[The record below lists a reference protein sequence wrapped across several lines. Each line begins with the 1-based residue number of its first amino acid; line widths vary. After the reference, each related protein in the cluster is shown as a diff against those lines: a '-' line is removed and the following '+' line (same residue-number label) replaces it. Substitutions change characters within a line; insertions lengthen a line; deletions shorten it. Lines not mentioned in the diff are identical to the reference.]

1 MRKRS
6 RDESPP
12 PVEQAGR
19 CGAGAVAPGGRV
31 VKLPLRGA
39 VRASARRFVT
49 VSRVVAAVVA
59 AGYTAAIWEYGVGRA
74 ELRLRRLYLP
84 APARRRAGRALDA
97 LVAQSLPLPVEQWPS
112 FQRVLAAGRPVLEA
126 SPRRA
131 WLAALPPWARPTLKA
146 ALAHVPVRTSA
157 LLLLDNDED
166 GALLL
171 QVAGRPLT
179 PLEFQL
185 LATLAEPAPRRTG
198 GARFEVHTSGASQWT
213 GLPSVLEDLAQPLTA
228 LVGRFELLRE
238 MARAGEPADLA
249 NQFTALSASAERLA
263 REAAE
268 AAAFDAA
275 SSTGLALSARRRGRA
290 AGR

>member
-1 MRKRS
+1 MHKRS
-6 RDESPP
+6 RDESSPP
-12 PVEQAGR
+12 AEQAGR
-19 CGAGAVAPGGRV
+19 CGAGALAPGGRV
-31 VKLPLRGA
+31 VKLPLPGA
-39 VRASARRFVT
+39 VRASARRADS

-59 AGYTAAIWEYGVGRA
+59 AGYTAAIWEYDVGRA

-84 APARRRAGRALDA
+84 ALVRRRAGRALDA
-97 LVAQSLPLPVEQWPS
+97 LVARSQPLPVEQWPS

-126 SPRRA
+126 SPRRV
-131 WLAALPPWARPTLKA
+131 WLAALPPWARPTLKV
-146 ALAHVPVRTSA
+146 ALARVPVRTSA
-157 LLLLDNDED
+157 LLLLDSDED
-166 GALLL
+166 EALLL
-171 QVAGRPLT
+171 QVAGRSLT

-198 GARFEVHTSGASQWT
+198 GARLERYRSGASQWT

-228 LVGRFELLRE
+228 LVSRFELLRE
-238 MARAGEPADLA
+238 VAREGEPADLA

-275 SSTGLALSARRRGRA
+275 SAGLALNARRRGRA
-290 AGR
+290 AGW